1 MSLFK
6 YKPPKKIVLD
16 ERSIT
21 TLDSKHKE
29 LQSDF
34 QYIQD
39 TIIPGLENERNML
52 KERLNL
58 LKGGPLGVPPGVP
71 PPHDGSSA
79 LSVAPGGGNNSALM
93 YLPESVGEARGGVV
107 ADGTVGT
114 GVTKPTSNLDECLEI
129 RDRIKEINATIKKHQ
144 QDYKN
149 YYLHNSEYIFEY
161 FETKKTIT
169 SGGSMKTKSLNAF
182 FNLPEAKKTE
192 ELFKN
197 QHNNVEK
204 YLASIDQTYMD
215 VSKYVYPTDICQFCH
230 KGEMIPI
237 DSEGIMVCNQCAK
250 QVVFLIDNEKPSYK
264 EPPKEACFYA
274 YKRINHFRE
283 ILAQFQAK
291 ETTCIPD
298 NVLESIKQQIKK
310 ERIEISQFTDKKA
323 KEIMKKLGF
332 NKYYEHI
339 PFIKDKLGIK
349 PPVMTPDLEDRLCN
363 LFMEIQGPYAK
374 FCPDDRVNFLNYY
387 YTVYKL
393 CELLGRREF
402 LPFFPMLKDREKRI
416 EQDQIWKKICIELD
430 WEFIATP

>member
-29 LQSDF
+29 LQTEF

-39 TIIPGLENERNML
+39 TIIPELENERNSL
-52 KERLNL
+52 KERMSI
-58 LKGGPLGVPPGVP
+58 LKNGNIEHTKLSITDINANGNSIENAKHEDPKLYSDNTTIEPSKYK
-71 PPHDGSSA
+71 SS
-79 LSVAPGGGNNSALM
+79 L
-93 YLPESVGEARGGVV
+93 E
-107 ADGTVGT
+107 
-114 GVTKPTSNLDECLEI
+114 ECLEI

-169 SGGSMKTKSLNAF
+169 NGGSMKTKSLNAF

-204 YLASIDQTYMD
+204 YMSSIDQNYMD
-215 VSKYVYPTDICQFCH
+215 VSKYVYSTDICQFCRQ
-230 KGEMIPI
+230 GEMIPI
-237 DSEGIMVCNQCAK
+237 ESEGIMVCNKCSK

-291 ETTCIPD
+291 ETTSIPEH
-298 NVLESIKQQIKK
+298 VLESIKQQIKK

-332 NKYYEHI
+332 NKYYE
-339 PFIKDKLGIK
+339 
-349 PPVMTPDLEDRLCN
+349 R
-363 LFMEIQGPYAK
+363 
-374 FCPDDRVNFLNYY
+374 
-387 YTVYKL
+387 
-393 CELLGRREF
+393 
-402 LPFFPMLKDREKRI
+402 
-416 EQDQIWKKICIELD
+416 
-430 WEFIATP
+430 

>member
-6 YKPPKKIVLD
+6 YKPPKKIILD

-29 LQSDF
+29 LQGEF

-39 TIIPGLENERNML
+39 TIIPALENERNSL
-52 KERLNL
+52 KERLHIIKN
-58 LKGGPLGVPPGVP
+58 GGTTQINIIVDTLDTVDTV
-71 PPHDGSSA
+71 DTVDTA
-79 LSVAPGGGNNSALM
+79 
-93 YLPESVGEARGGVV
+93 EDEADD
-107 ADGTVGT
+107 DGTHA
-114 GVTKPTSNLDECLEI
+114 KPKLKSSLEECLEI
-129 RDRIKEINATIKKHQ
+129 RDRIKEITATIKKHQ

-149 YYLHNSEYIFEY
+149 YYLNNSEYIFEY

-169 SGGSMKTKSLNAF
+169 NGGSMKTKSLNAF

-204 YLASIDQTYMD
+204 YMSSIDQNYMD
-215 VSKYVYPTDICQFCH
+215 VSKYVYSTDICQFCRQ
-230 KGEMIPI
+230 GEMIPI
-237 DSEGIMVCNQCAK
+237 ESEGIMVCNKCSK

-291 ETTCIPD
+291 ETTSIPD
-298 NVLESIKQQIKK
+298 HVLESIKQQIKK

-349 PPVMTPDLEDRLCN
+349 PPVMTPDLEERLCN

-393 CELLGRREF
+393 CELLGRNEF

-416 EQDQIWKKICIELD
+416 EQDQIWKQICLEFD
-430 WEFIATP
+430 WVFIPTP